1 VVAEGIGS
9 SEFEDLGAT
18 LPAGATIGALASSDP
33 QCLFCRIVDGQIPAT
48 VVRDS
53 ERFLAFRDIAPQ
65 APTHVLVI
73 PKAHGYRDVGELAAG
88 DPELAAALLAEGAE
102 VARQEGLPDHEAVG
116 GYRFV
121 FNSGDA
127 AGQTV
132 YHVHL
137 HVLGGDALGHF
148 GSAPH

>member
-1 VVAEGIGS
+1 MTIGS
-9 SEFEDLGAT
+9 DVDES
-18 LPAGATIGALASSDP
+18 
-33 QCLFCRIVDGQIPAT
+33 CLFCRIVAGRIPAT

-53 ERFLAFRDIAPQ
+53 EDFLSFRDINPQ

-73 PKAHGYRDVGELAAG
+73 PKVHGYRDVGELAAKN
-88 DPELAAALLAEGAE
+88 PQLAGRLLAEGAE
-102 VARQEGLPDHEAVG
+102 VAREQRLIDHDDIP
-116 GYRFV
+116 GYRLV
-121 FNSGDA
+121 FNTDDA

>member
-1 VVAEGIGS
+1 MTSIGS
-9 SEFEDLGAT
+9 AFDGS
-18 LPAGATIGALASSDP
+18 
-33 QCLFCRIVDGQIPAT
+33 CLFCRIAAGEIPAT
-48 VVRDS
+48 VVR
-53 ERFLAFRDIAPQ
+53 ENEEFLAFRDISPQ

-73 PKAHGYRDVGELAAG
+73 PKAHGYRDVGELA
-88 DPELAAALLAEGAE
+88 DKNPELAGRLLAEGAQ
-102 VARQEGLPDHEAVG
+102 VARQEGLTDHGDVA

-121 FNSGDA
+121 FNTDAA

-148 GSAPH
+148 GSARH

>member
-1 VVAEGIGS
+1 MTSTETAY
-9 SEFEDLGAT
+9 D
-18 LPAGATIGALASSDP
+18 DN
-33 QCLFCRIVDGQIPAT
+33 CLFCRIVAGRIPAT
-48 VVRDS
+48 IVRDS
-53 ERFLAFRDIAPQ
+53 AEFLAFRDINPQ

-73 PKAHGYRDVGELAAG
+73 PKAHGYRDAGELAAKN
-88 DPELAAALLAEGAE
+88 PELAGRLIAEGAE
-102 VARQEGLPDHEAVG
+102 VARLEGLIDHG
-116 GYRFV
+116 DIPGYRLV
-121 FNSGDA
+121 LNTDDA

>member
-1 VVAEGIGS
+1 MRTKITESRESESSDTTPESGMTSIGS
-9 SEFEDLGAT
+9 AFDES
-18 LPAGATIGALASSDP
+18 
-33 QCLFCRIVDGQIPAT
+33 CLFCRIVAGQIPAT

-53 ERFLAFRDIAPQ
+53 EEFLTFRDINPQ

-73 PKAHGYRDVGELAAG
+73 PKAHGYRDVGELAAKN
-88 DPELAAALLAEGAE
+88 PELAGRLLAEAAE
-102 VARQEGLPDHEAVG
+102 VARDEGLTDHADIS
-116 GYRFV
+116 GYRLV
-121 FNSGDA
+121 FNTDDA

-148 GSAPH
+148 GSAEH

>member
-1 VVAEGIGS
+1 MTSVGTAYDE
-9 SEFEDLGAT
+9 E
-18 LPAGATIGALASSDP
+18 
-33 QCLFCRIVDGQIPAT
+33 CLFCRIVAGGIPST

-53 ERFLAFRDIAPQ
+53 DDFLAFRDINPQ

-73 PKAHGYRDVGELAAG
+73 PKTHGYRDVGELAAKN
-88 DPELAAALLAEGAE
+88 PELAGRLLAEGAE
-102 VARQEGLPDHEAVG
+102 VARQEGLADHSDIP
-116 GYRFV
+116 GYRLV
-121 FNSGDA
+121 FNTDDA

-148 GSAPH
+148 GATEH

>member
-1 VVAEGIGS
+1 MTSMGS
-9 SEFEDLGAT
+9 AFDES
-18 LPAGATIGALASSDP
+18 
-33 QCLFCRIVDGQIPAT
+33 CLFCRIVAGRVPAK
-48 VVRDS
+48 VVRETED
-53 ERFLAFRDIAPQ
+53 FLAFRDIGPQ

-73 PKAHGYRDVGELAAG
+73 PKAHGYRNVGELAAKN
-88 DPELAAALLAEGAE
+88 PELAGRLLAEGAE
-102 VARQEGLPDHEAVG
+102 VARQEGLTYHPDIS
-116 GYRFV
+116 GYRLV
-121 FNSGDA
+121 FNTDDA

>member
-1 VVAEGIGS
+1 MGS
-9 SEFEDLGAT
+9 AFDES
-18 LPAGATIGALASSDP
+18 
-33 QCLFCRIVDGQIPAT
+33 CLFCRIAAGQVPAK
-48 VVRDS
+48 VVRES
-53 ERFLAFRDIAPQ
+53 EDFLSFRDIGPQ

-73 PKAHGYRDVGELAAG
+73 PKAHGYRDVGELAAKN
-88 DPELAAALLAEGAE
+88 PELAAGLLAEGAE
-102 VARQEGLPDHEAVG
+102 IARAEGLIEHAQVP

-137 HVLGGDALGHF
+137 HVLGGERLGHF
-148 GSAPH
+148 GSAKH

>member
-1 VVAEGIGS
+1 M
-9 SEFEDLGAT
+9 
-18 LPAGATIGALASSDP
+18 PAGATIGAQSASDP
-33 QCLFCRIVDGQIPAT
+33 GCLFCKIVAGQIPAT

-53 ERFLAFRDIAPQ
+53 ENFLAFRDIAPQ
-65 APTHVLVI
+65 APTHILVI
-73 PKAHGYRDVGELAAG
+73 PKAHGYRDVGELVAG
-88 DPELAAALLAEGAE
+88 NPELAAALLAEGAE
-102 VARQEGLPDHEAVG
+102 VARAEGLPRHEAVG

-121 FNSGDA
+121 LNTGDA

>member
-1 VVAEGIGS
+1 MTSIGS
-9 SEFEDLGAT
+9 DFDES
-18 LPAGATIGALASSDP
+18 
-33 QCLFCRIVDGQIPAT
+33 CLFCRIVVGRVPAK
-48 VVRDS
+48 VVRETED
-53 ERFLAFRDIAPQ
+53 FLAFRDIGPQ

-73 PKAHGYRDVGELAAG
+73 PKAHGYRDAAELAAKNPELAAG
-88 DPELAAALLAEGAE
+88 LLAEGAE
-102 VARQEGLPDHEAVG
+102 VAREQGLTDHPDIP

-137 HVLGGDALGHF
+137 HVLGGERLGRF
-148 GSAPH
+148 GSPEH

>member
-1 VVAEGIGS
+1 MTSTETAY
-9 SEFEDLGAT
+9 D
-18 LPAGATIGALASSDP
+18 DN
-33 QCLFCRIVDGQIPAT
+33 CLFCRIVAGRIPAT
-48 VVRDS
+48 IVRDS
-53 ERFLAFRDIAPQ
+53 ADFLAFRDINPQ

-73 PKAHGYRDVGELAAG
+73 PKAHGYRDAGELAAKN
-88 DPELAAALLAEGAE
+88 PELAGRLIAEGAE
-102 VARQEGLPDHEAVG
+102 VARLEGLADHADIP
-116 GYRFV
+116 GYRLV
-121 FNSGDA
+121 LNTDDA

>member
-1 VVAEGIGS
+1 MTESGS
-9 SEFEDLGAT
+9 DFDES
-18 LPAGATIGALASSDP
+18 
-33 QCLFCRIVDGQIPAT
+33 CLFCRIAAGRVPAK
-48 VVRDS
+48 VVR
-53 ERFLAFRDIAPQ
+53 ETGEFLSFRDIGPQ

-73 PKAHGYRDVGELAAG
+73 PKAHGYRDVGELAAAN
-88 DPELAAALLAEGAE
+88 PELAGRLLAEGAQ
-102 VARQEGLPDHEAVG
+102 VARDEGLTDHEDIP
-116 GYRFV
+116 GYRLV
-121 FNSGDA
+121 LNSGDA